1 MKINLLMESWRKFT
15 KSSVEEGIDL
25 ETGTHNGKY
34 YAFDWDDNLLFM
46 PTEVYLKK
54 GGKVITI
61 GTEEFAN
68 IRTEIGKPGPYQD
81 YSLLPDGASFRNFR
95 EEGDQQFLDDVK
107 KGPKVAPAWKDF
119 VECLNTASVFA
130 IITARGHTPDVLK
143 QAVKILIDMEYGNG
157 KYKIDKN
164 LINKSLQRYAELLGI
179 ESMSL
184 EGYLGLCR
192 FYPVSYRVQGGV
204 ENPQALKA
212 TKLEEFETY
221 VNNLNKKMDKH
232 AVAVPKLGFSDDD
245 RANFEYVKE
254 RFPHLVVKF
263 TGHGPR

>member
-1 MKINLLMESWRKFT
+1 MKMKLLMESWRKFA
-15 KSSVEEGIDL
+15 KPSVEEGIDL

-46 PTEVYLKK
+46 PTEIYLKK
-54 GGKVITI
+54 GDKVITI

-81 YSLLPDGASFRNFR
+81 YSLLPDKASFRNFR
-95 EEGDQQFLDDVK
+95 EEGDQQFLDDVRA
-107 KGPKVAPAWKDF
+107 GPATAPAWPDF
-119 VECLNTASVFA
+119 VKCLNTASIFA
-130 IITARGHTPDVLK
+130 IITARGHTPSVMK
-143 QAVKILIDMEYGNG
+143 EAVKILIDMN
-157 KYKIDKN
+157 YKGIDKS

-192 FYPVSYRVQGGV
+192 FYPVSYGVEGGV

-221 VNNLNKKMDKH
+221 IKNLNKKMGKH